1 MRFGFWPNSSND
13 WDQIVAAGRAAE
25 ASGWD
30 GLWLP
35 DHFMPPEGG
44 YGEEPPGVEPEL
56 LPVHECWTLLAGL
69 GAALPR
75 VRIGAMVTGNTYR
88 HPAVLAKQAATVD
101 HISGGRLVL
110 GLGAGWQENE
120 HRRYGIA
127 YGTVR
132 DRADMLEEACAVI
145 TSLFANERTDF
156 DGVHYRLQ
164 GAPLVPKPLQDP
176 LPIMIG
182 GKGERRTIPTM
193 VRWAHEWNGW
203 CTPAEMR
210 HYNALIDRLCE
221 AAGRDPGTI
230 ARSAAALLFMC
241 DSEAEAARIRSRPSG
256 RPQLVGT
263 PEQLVEQVAEYMAT
277 GTDELII
284 PDFTFR
290 AGEAPEVAER
300 FMSEVVAAL

>member
-1 MRFGFWPNSSND
+1 MRFGFWLNSSND
-13 WDQIVAAGRAAE
+13 WDQILAAGRAAE

-56 LPVHECWTLLAGL
+56 LPVHECWALLAGL

-75 VRIGAMVTGNTYR
+75 VRLGAMVTGNTYR

-164 GAPLVPKPLQDP
+164 GAPLVPKPLQRP

-182 GKGERRTIPTM
+182 GRGERRTIPTM
-193 VRWAHEWNGW
+193 VRWGHEWNGW

-230 ARSAAALLFMC
+230 ARSAATLLFLC
-241 DSEAEAARIRSRPSG
+241 DSETEAARIRSRPSG
-256 RPQLVGT
+256 RPQLVGI
-263 PEQLVEQVAEYMAT
+263 PEQLVEQVAEYMAAS
-277 GTDELII
+277 TDELII
-284 PDFTFR
+284 PSFTLR
-290 AGEAPEVAER
+290 AEEAPEVAER
-300 FMSEVVAAL
+300 FMTEVVAAL

>member
-1 MRFGFWPNSSND
+1 M
-13 WDQIVAAGRAAE
+13 AAGRAAE

-164 GAPLVPKPLQDP
+164 GAPLVPKPRQSP

-221 AAGRDPGTI
+221 TAGRDPGTI

-241 DSEAEAARIRSRPSG
+241 DSESEAARIRSRPSG

-263 PEQLVEQVAEYMAT
+263 PEQLVEQVAEYMDA

-284 PDFTFR
+284 PDFTLR

-300 FMSEVVAAL
+300 FMTEVVAAL

>member
-156 DGVHYRLQ
+156 DGAHYRLQ
-164 GAPLVPKPLQDP
+164 GAPLVPKPLQSP

-221 AAGRDPGTI
+221 TAGRDPGTI

-241 DSEAEAARIRSRPSG
+241 DSESEAARIRSRPSG
-256 RPQLVGT
+256 RPQLAGT
-263 PEQLVEQVAEYMAT
+263 SEQLVEQVAEYTDA